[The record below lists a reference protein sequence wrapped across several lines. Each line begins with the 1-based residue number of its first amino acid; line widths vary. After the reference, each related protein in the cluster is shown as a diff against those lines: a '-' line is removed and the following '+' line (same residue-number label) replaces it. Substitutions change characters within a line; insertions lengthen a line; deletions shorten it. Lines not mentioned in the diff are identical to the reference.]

1 MATSVGFVNHVLME
15 IAVSFRYRA
24 SRGGH
29 APKQLRD
36 WFLTYV
42 ETGELQRDMVDQDL
56 TLRWLVGQL
65 WNCSDHMP
73 RRLFVDLDLPPG
85 STYAQAVRTLGIP
98 RVPLDRARDRLM
110 RTRSPR

>member
-1 MATSVGFVNHVLME
+1 VATSVALVNHVLME
-15 IAVSFRYRA
+15 VAVSFRYRA

-42 ETGELQRDMVDQDL
+42 ETGELERDMVEEDL

-98 RVPLDRARDRLM
+98 RVPLDRSRNRLISA
-110 RTRSPR
+110 RSPR